1 MEKIHSPKIRL
12 PSKDKLSQPGSKDAT
27 KKKRRR
33 FVSPVHAENMP
44 CFFSQRA
51 VDRVFEVGRT
61 LSKKP
66 GLNIATP
73 HAVSI
78 GFG

>member
-1 MEKIHSPKIRL
+1 MEKIHGSKIRL
-12 PSKDKLSQPGSKDAT
+12 SSKDKLSQPGRKDAT

-66 GLNIATP
+66 GLNVATP
-73 HAVSI
+73 HVVSI